1 MKRVILTIM
10 AALFSFAGAFA
21 QGDWAGFNRYAKD
34 NEAVLQKVS
43 EAGKAARVKAV
54 FFGDS
59 ITAGWANR
67 HDPEF
72 FTAHNFAGRG
82 ISGQT
87 TSHMLVRLRRD
98 VLDLQPKYMVF
109 LGGINDIAQNNGAID
124 VENVYGNIV
133 SIIELARLYKI
144 KPVICLV
151 FPTTYIPWRRE
162 VEDVAAK
169 IEQLNGLLKAYASEH
184 KIPCVNYF
192 EDIELVDGRLPE
204 NLSADGVH
212 PTLEG
217 YKIMEEK
224 ILPVLK

>member
-1 MKRVILTIM
+1 MFQT
-10 AALFSFAGAFA
+10 SCQHFAVCL
-21 QGDWAGFNRYAKD
+21 AK
-34 NEAVLQKVS
+34 V
-43 EAGKAARVKAV
+43 G
-54 FFGDS
+54 
-59 ITAGWANR
+59 
-67 HDPEF
+67 
-72 FTAHNFAGRG
+72 
-82 ISGQT
+82 
-87 TSHMLVRLRRD
+87 
-98 VLDLQPKYMVF
+98 VF

-169 IEQLNGLLKAYASEH
+169 IEQLNGLLKAYAAEH
-184 KIPCVNYF
+184 RIPCINYF
-192 EDIELVDGRLPE
+192 EDIELVDDRLPE